1 MGLLETA
8 AADLA
13 EILSDDVGGFA
24 VPIKVVNPDNRKAT
38 IKGFAT
44 DIGFTINPDTGQ
56 PVAGQKISIALPLR
70 ALNAAGLGEP
80 SGIADSN
87 SRFWMVTFTLP
98 TGGEHTYKIASTM
111 PDKLGVIVCFL
122 EHCDP

>member
-24 VPIKVVNPDNRKAT
+24 VPIKVVDPNNRKAT
-38 IKGFAT
+38 IKGLAT
-44 DIGFTINPDTGQ
+44 DIGLTINPDTGQ
-56 PVAGQKISIALPLR
+56 AVAGQKISIALPLR
-70 ALNAAGLGEP
+70 SLTAAGLGEP
-80 SGIADSN
+80 TGIADSN
-87 SRFWMVTFTLP
+87 SRFWKVTLTMP
-98 TGGEHTYKIASTM
+98 TGVEHTYKITSTM